1 MKKLILKTLSAVI
14 LLAGVF
20 MVLGGCEE
28 KKESP
33 TPQDIDIIDTTKAVL
48 FKEVLPISADTVI
61 IVNSDDDLRSYCD
74 KTPSFD
80 FTKGSVLFTS
90 GHTASSIFKISVK
103 LTKQDNTNYK
113 CLVDVQE
120 DYTAK
125 PDSWKRCYW
134 VPQKIDPKA
143 KITISINKH
152 H

>member
-1 MKKLILKTLSAVI
+1 MI
-14 LLAGVF
+14 LLVGIIV
-20 MVLGGCEE
+20 VSGCNEE
-28 KKESP
+28 TP
-33 TPQDIDIIDTTKAVL
+33 ATNPQDIDIVDTTKAVL

-61 IVNSDDDLRSYCD
+61 IVNSDDDLKPYCD

-90 GHTASSIFKISVK
+90 GYTGSGVFKVSVK

-113 CLVDVQE
+113 CLVDVQQ

-134 VPQKIDPKA
+134 VSQKIDPKA
-143 KITISINKH
+143 KITVSINKH

>member
-1 MKKLILKTLSAVI
+1 MKKSVLKVFSAVI
-14 LLAGVF
+14 LLVGIIV
-20 MVLGGCEE
+20 VGGCNEE
-28 KKESP
+28 TP
-33 TPQDIDIIDTTKAVL
+33 ATTPQDIDIVDTKKAVL
-48 FKEVLPISADTVI
+48 FKEVLPISVDTVI
-61 IVNSDDDLRSYCD
+61 IVNSDDDLKPYCD

-90 GHTASSIFKISVK
+90 GYTASSIFKISVK

-134 VPQKIDPKA
+134 VSKKIDPKA

>member
-1 MKKLILKTLSAVI
+1 MKKSVLKVFSAVI
-14 LLAGVF
+14 LLVGIIV
-20 MVLGGCEE
+20 VGGCNEE
-28 KKESP
+28 
-33 TPQDIDIIDTTKAVL
+33 TPATTQQDIDIVDTTKAVL

-90 GHTASSIFKISVK
+90 GYTASSIFKISVK
-103 LTKQDNTNYK
+103 LTKQDNTHYK
-113 CLVDVQE
+113 CLVDVQQ

-134 VPQKIDPKA
+134 VSQKIDPKA
-143 KITISINKH
+143 KITVSINKH

>member
-1 MKKLILKTLSAVI
+1 MKKSVLKVFSAVI
-14 LLAGVF
+14 LLVGIIV
-20 MVLGGCEE
+20 VGGCNEE
-28 KKESP
+28 
-33 TPQDIDIIDTTKAVL
+33 TPATTQQDVDIVDTTKAVL
-48 FKEVLPISADTVI
+48 FKEVLPISVDTVI
-61 IVNSDDDLRSYCD
+61 IVNSDDDLKPYCD

-90 GHTASSIFKISVK
+90 GYTASSIFKISVK

-134 VPQKIDPKA
+134 VSKKIDPKA
-143 KITISINKH
+143 KITVSINKH

>member
-1 MKKLILKTLSAVI
+1 MKKSVLKVFSAVI
-14 LLAGVF
+14 LLVGIIV
-20 MVLGGCEE
+20 VSGCNEE
-28 KKESP
+28 TP
-33 TPQDIDIIDTTKAVL
+33 ATTPQDIDIVDTTKAVL

-61 IVNSDDDLRSYCD
+61 IVNSDDDLKSYCD

-80 FTKGSVLFTS
+80 FIKGSLLFTS

-134 VPQKIDPKA
+134 VSQKIDPKA

>member
-1 MKKLILKTLSAVI
+1 MKNRVLEAFSTVI
-14 LLAGVF
+14 LLIGAF
-20 MVLGGCEE
+20 MVLGRCEE

-61 IVNSDDDLRSYCD
+61 IVNSDDDLKPYCD

-90 GHTASSIFKISVK
+90 GYTASSIFKISVK

-134 VPQKIDPKA
+134 VSKKIDPKA
-143 KITISINKH
+143 KITASINKH

>member
-1 MKKLILKTLSAVI
+1 MKKSVLKVFSTVI
-14 LLAGVF
+14 LLIGVF
-20 MVLGGCEE
+20 MVLGGCEG
-28 KKESP
+28 KKEPP

-48 FKEVLPISADTVI
+48 FKEVLPISVDTVI
-61 IVNSDDDLRSYCD
+61 IVNSDDDLKPYCD

-90 GHTASSIFKISVK
+90 GYTGSGVFKVYVK
-103 LTKQDNTNYK
+103 LTKQDNTHYK

-134 VPQKIDPKA
+134 VSKKIDPKA
-143 KITISINKH
+143 KITVSINKH

>member
-1 MKKLILKTLSAVI
+1 MKESVLKVFSAVI
-14 LLAGVF
+14 LLVGIIV
-20 MVLGGCEE
+20 VGGCNEE
-28 KKESP
+28 
-33 TPQDIDIIDTTKAVL
+33 TPATTQQDIDIVDTTKAVL
-48 FKEVLPISADTVI
+48 FKEVLPISVDTVI

>member
-1 MKKLILKTLSAVI
+1 MKKSVLKVFSAVI
-14 LLAGVF
+14 LLVGVI
-20 MVLGGCEE
+20 MVGGCNEE
-28 KKESP
+28 
-33 TPQDIDIIDTTKAVL
+33 TPATTQQDIDIVDTTKVVL
-48 FKEVLPISADTVI
+48 FKEVLPISVDTVI
-61 IVNSDDDLRSYCD
+61 IVNSDDDLKPYCD

-90 GHTASSIFKISVK
+90 GYTGSGVFKVSVK
-103 LTKQDNTNYK
+103 LTKRDNTHYK

-134 VPQKIDPKA
+134 VSKKIDPKA
-143 KITISINKH
+143 KITVSINKH

>member
-1 MKKLILKTLSAVI
+1 MKNRVLEAFSTVI
-14 LLAGVF
+14 LLIGAF

-61 IVNSDDDLRSYCD
+61 IVNSDDDLKPYCD

-90 GHTASSIFKISVK
+90 GYTGSGVFKVSVK
-103 LTKQDNTNYK
+103 LTKQDNTHYK

-134 VPQKIDPKA
+134 GFSEDRPQSKNNGIYQ
-143 KITISINKH
+143 
-152 H
+152 

>member
-1 MKKLILKTLSAVI
+1 MKKSVLKVFSAVI
-14 LLAGVF
+14 LLVGVI
-20 MVLGGCEE
+20 MVGGCNEE
-28 KKESP
+28 
-33 TPQDIDIIDTTKAVL
+33 TPATTQQDIDIVDTTKVVL
-48 FKEVLPISADTVI
+48 FKEVLPISVDTVI
-61 IVNSDDDLRSYCD
+61 IVNSDDDLKPYCD

-90 GHTASSIFKISVK
+90 GYTASSIFKISVK
-103 LTKQDNTNYK
+103 LTKQDNTHYK

-134 VPQKIDPKA
+134 VFKKIDPKA
-143 KITISINKH
+143 KITVSINKH

>member
-1 MKKLILKTLSAVI
+1 MI
-14 LLAGVF
+14 LLVGIIV
-20 MVLGGCEE
+20 VSGCNEE
-28 KKESP
+28 TP
-33 TPQDIDIIDTTKAVL
+33 ATTPQDIDIVDTTKAVL
-48 FKEVLPISADTVI
+48 FKEVLPISVDTVI
-61 IVNSDDDLRSYCD
+61 IVNSDDDLKPYCD

-90 GHTASSIFKISVK
+90 GYTASSIFKISVK
-103 LTKQDNTNYK
+103 LTKQDNTHYK

-134 VPQKIDPKA
+134 VSKKIDPKA
-143 KITISINKH
+143 KITVSINKH

>member
-1 MKKLILKTLSAVI
+1 MKKSVLKVFSAVI
-14 LLAGVF
+14 LLVGIIV
-20 MVLGGCEE
+20 VGGCNEE
-28 KKESP
+28 TP
-33 TPQDIDIIDTTKAVL
+33 ATTPQDIDIVDTTKAVL
-48 FKEVLPISADTVI
+48 FKEVLPISVDTVI
-61 IVNSDDDLRSYCD
+61 IVNSDDDLKPYCD

-90 GHTASSIFKISVK
+90 GYTASSIFKISVK

-134 VPQKIDPKA
+134 VSKKIDPKA

>member
-1 MKKLILKTLSAVI
+1 MKKQFIKSLPTVI
-14 LLAGVF
+14 LLIGAF

-61 IVNSDDDLRSYCD
+61 IVNSDDDLKPYCD

-90 GHTASSIFKISVK
+90 GYTGSGVFKVSVK

-134 VPQKIDPKA
+134 VSQKIDPKA

>member
-1 MKKLILKTLSAVI
+1 MKKSVLKVFSAVI
-14 LLAGVF
+14 LLVGIIV
-20 MVLGGCEE
+20 VSGCNEE
-28 KKESP
+28 TP
-33 TPQDIDIIDTTKAVL
+33 ATTPQDIDIVDTTKAVL

-61 IVNSDDDLRSYCD
+61 IVNSDDDLKSYCD
-74 KTPSFD
+74 KTPSFN
-80 FTKGSVLFTS
+80 FIKGSLLFTS

-134 VPQKIDPKA
+134 VSQKIDPKA

>member
-1 MKKLILKTLSAVI
+1 MKKSVLKVFSAVI
-14 LLAGVF
+14 LLVGVI
-20 MVLGGCEE
+20 MVGGCNEE
-28 KKESP
+28 
-33 TPQDIDIIDTTKAVL
+33 TPATTQQDIDIIDTTKAVL

-80 FTKGSVLFTS
+80 FIKGSLLFTS

-134 VPQKIDPKA
+134 VSQKIDPKA

>member
-1 MKKLILKTLSAVI
+1 MKKSVLKVFSAVI
-14 LLAGVF
+14 LLVGVI
-20 MVLGGCEE
+20 MVGGCNEE
-28 KKESP
+28 
-33 TPQDIDIIDTTKAVL
+33 TPATTQQDIDIVDTTKAVL
-48 FKEVLPISADTVI
+48 LKEVLPISVDTVI
-61 IVNSDDDLRSYCD
+61 IVNSDDDLKPYCD

-90 GHTASSIFKISVK
+90 GYTASSIFKISVK

-134 VPQKIDPKA
+134 VSKKIDPKA
-143 KITISINKH
+143 KITVSINKH

>member
-1 MKKLILKTLSAVI
+1 MKKSVLKVFSAVI
-14 LLAGVF
+14 LLVGIIV
-20 MVLGGCEE
+20 VSGCNEE
-28 KKESP
+28 TP
-33 TPQDIDIIDTTKAVL
+33 ATTPQDIDIVDTTKAVL
-48 FKEVLPISADTVI
+48 LKEVLPISVDTVI
-61 IVNSDDDLRSYCD
+61 IVNSDDDLKPYCD

-90 GHTASSIFKISVK
+90 GYTASSIFKISVK
-103 LTKQDNTNYK
+103 LTKQDNTPYK

-134 VPQKIDPKA
+134 VSKKIDPKA
-143 KITISINKH
+143 KITVSINKH

>member
-1 MKKLILKTLSAVI
+1 MKNRVLGAFSAVI
-14 LLAGVF
+14 LLAGIIV
-20 MVLGGCEE
+20 VSGCNEE
-28 KKESP
+28 TP
-33 TPQDIDIIDTTKAVL
+33 ATTPQNIDIVDTTKAVL

-61 IVNSDDDLRSYCD
+61 IVNSDDDLKPYCD

-90 GHTASSIFKISVK
+90 GYTGSGVFKVSVK
-103 LTKQDNTNYK
+103 LTKQDNTHYK
-113 CLVDVQE
+113 CLVDVQQ

-134 VPQKIDPKA
+134 VSQKIDPKA
-143 KITISINKH
+143 KITVSINKH

>member
-1 MKKLILKTLSAVI
+1 MKKSVLKVFSAVI
-14 LLAGVF
+14 LLVGIIV
-20 MVLGGCEE
+20 VGGCNEE
-28 KKESP
+28 TP
-33 TPQDIDIIDTTKAVL
+33 ATTPQDIDIVDTTKVVL
-48 FKEVLPISADTVI
+48 FKEVLPISVDTVI
-61 IVNSDDDLRSYCD
+61 IVNSDDDLKPYCD

-90 GHTASSIFKISVK
+90 GYTGSGVFKVSVK
-103 LTKQDNTNYK
+103 LTKRDNTHYK

-134 VPQKIDPKA
+134 VSKKIDPKA
-143 KITISINKH
+143 KITVSINKH

>member
-1 MKKLILKTLSAVI
+1 MKKSVLKVFSAVI
-14 LLAGVF
+14 LLVGII
-20 MVLGGCEE
+20 VLSGCNEE
-28 KKESP
+28 TP
-33 TPQDIDIIDTTKAVL
+33 ATTPQDIDIVDTTKAVL
-48 FKEVLPISADTVI
+48 FKVVLPISVDTVI
-61 IVNSDDDLRSYCD
+61 IVNSDDDLKSYCD

-103 LTKQDNTNYK
+103 LTKQDNTHYK

>member
-1 MKKLILKTLSAVI
+1 MKKSVLKVFSAVI
-14 LLAGVF
+14 LLVGVI
-20 MVLGGCEE
+20 MVGGCNEE
-28 KKESP
+28 TP
-33 TPQDIDIIDTTKAVL
+33 ATTPQDIDIVDTTKAVL
-48 FKEVLPISADTVI
+48 FKEVLPISVDTVI
-61 IVNSDDDLRSYCD
+61 IVNSDDDLKPYCD

-90 GHTASSIFKISVK
+90 GYTGSGVFKVSVK
-103 LTKQDNTNYK
+103 LTKRDNTHYK

-134 VPQKIDPKA
+134 VSKKIDPKA
-143 KITISINKH
+143 KITVSINKH

>member
-1 MKKLILKTLSAVI
+1 MKKSVLKVFSAVI
-14 LLAGVF
+14 LLVGVI
-20 MVLGGCEE
+20 MVGGCNEE
-28 KKESP
+28 TP
-33 TPQDIDIIDTTKAVL
+33 ATTPQDIDIVDTTKAVL

-61 IVNSDDDLRSYCD
+61 IVNSDDDLKPYCD

-134 VPQKIDPKA
+134 VSQKIDPKA

>member
-1 MKKLILKTLSAVI
+1 MNKLIFKTLSAV
-14 LLAGVF
+14 LLLLGAF
-20 MVLGGCEE
+20 IVLSGCEK
-28 KKESP
+28 KKEPP
-33 TPQDIDIIDTTKAVL
+33 TPQDNDIIDTTKAVF
-48 FKEVLPISADTVI
+48 FKKILPIDTVI
-61 IVNSDDDLRSYCD
+61 IINSDEDLKSYCD
-74 KTPSFD
+74 KNPSFD

-134 VPQKIDPKA
+134 VSQKIDPKA

>member
-1 MKKLILKTLSAVI
+1 MKKQFIKTLSAVI
-14 LLAGVF
+14 LLAGIIV
-20 MVLGGCEE
+20 VSGCNEE
-28 KKESP
+28 TP
-33 TPQDIDIIDTTKAVL
+33 ATTPQDIDIVDTTKAVL
-48 FKEVLPISADTVI
+48 FKEVLPISVDTVI
-61 IVNSDDDLRSYCD
+61 IVNSADDLKPYCD

-90 GHTASSIFKISVK
+90 GYTGSGVFKVSVK
-103 LTKQDNTNYK
+103 LTKQDNTHYK
-113 CLVDVQE
+113 CLVDVQQ

-134 VPQKIDPKA
+134 VSQKIDPKA

>member
-1 MKKLILKTLSAVI
+1 MKKSVLKVFLAVI
-14 LLAGVF
+14 LLVGIIAVS
-20 MVLGGCEE
+20 GCNEE
-28 KKESP
+28 TP
-33 TPQDIDIIDTTKAVL
+33 TTTPQNIDIVDTTKAVL
-48 FKEVLPISADTVI
+48 FKEVLPISVDTVI
-61 IVNSDDDLRSYCD
+61 IVNSDDDLKPYCD

-90 GHTASSIFKISVK
+90 GYTGSGVFKVSVK

-113 CLVDVQE
+113 CLVDVQQ

-134 VPQKIDPKA
+134 VSQKIDPKA
-143 KITISINKH
+143 KITVSINKH

>member
-1 MKKLILKTLSAVI
+1 MKKSVLKVFSAVI
-14 LLAGVF
+14 LLVGTF

-28 KKESP
+28 KKEPP

-61 IVNSDDDLRSYCD
+61 IINSDDDLKPYCD

-90 GHTASSIFKISVK
+90 GYTGSGVFKVSVK
-103 LTKQDNTNYK
+103 LTKRDNTHYK

-134 VPQKIDPKA
+134 VSKKIDPKA
-143 KITISINKH
+143 KITVSINKH

>member
-1 MKKLILKTLSAVI
+1 MKKSVLKVFSAGI
-14 LLAGVF
+14 LLVGIS
-20 MVLGGCEE
+20 VLSGCNEE
-28 KKESP
+28 TPET
-33 TPQDIDIIDTTKAVL
+33 TPQDIDIVDTTKAVL
-48 FKEVLPISADTVI
+48 FKEVLPIAVDTVI
-61 IVNSDDDLRSYCD
+61 IVNSDDDLKPYCD

-90 GHTASSIFKISVK
+90 GYTASSIFKISVK
-103 LTKQDNTNYK
+103 LTKQDNTHYK

>member
-1 MKKLILKTLSAVI
+1 MKKSVLKVFSAVI
-14 LLAGVF
+14 LLVGIIV
-20 MVLGGCEE
+20 VGGCNEE
-28 KKESP
+28 TP
-33 TPQDIDIIDTTKAVL
+33 ATTPQDIDIVDTTKAVL
-48 FKEVLPISADTVI
+48 FKELLPISVDTVI
-61 IVNSDDDLRSYCD
+61 IVNSDDDLKPYCD

-90 GHTASSIFKISVK
+90 GYTASSIFKISVE

-134 VPQKIDPKA
+134 VSKKIDPKA
-143 KITISINKH
+143 KITVSINKH

>member
-1 MKKLILKTLSAVI
+1 MKKSVLKVFSAVI
-14 LLAGVF
+14 LLVGVI
-20 MVLGGCEE
+20 MVGGCNEE
-28 KKESP
+28 
-33 TPQDIDIIDTTKAVL
+33 TPATTQQDIDIIDTTKAVL

-61 IVNSDDDLRSYCD
+61 IVNSDDDLKPYCD

-134 VPQKIDPKA
+134 VSQKIDPKA

>member
-1 MKKLILKTLSAVI
+1 MKKSVLKVFSAVI
-14 LLAGVF
+14 LLVGVI
-20 MVLGGCEE
+20 MVGGCNEE
-28 KKESP
+28 
-33 TPQDIDIIDTTKAVL
+33 TPATTQQDIDIVDTTKAVL
-48 FKEVLPISADTVI
+48 FKEVLPISVDTVI
-61 IVNSDDDLRSYCD
+61 IVNSDDDLKPYCD

-90 GHTASSIFKISVK
+90 GYTGSGVFKVSVK
-103 LTKQDNTNYK
+103 LTKRDNTHYK

-134 VPQKIDPKA
+134 VSKKIDPKA
-143 KITISINKH
+143 KITVSINKH

>member
-1 MKKLILKTLSAVI
+1 MKKSVLKVFSAVI
-14 LLAGVF
+14 LLVGIIV
-20 MVLGGCEE
+20 VSGCNEE
-28 KKESP
+28 TP
-33 TPQDIDIIDTTKAVL
+33 ATTPQDIDIVDTTKAVL
-48 FKEVLPISADTVI
+48 FKELLPISVDTVI
-61 IVNSDDDLRSYCD
+61 IVNSDDDLKPYCD

-90 GHTASSIFKISVK
+90 GYTASSIFKISVK
-103 LTKQDNTNYK
+103 LTKQDNTHYK

-134 VPQKIDPKA
+134 VSKKIYPKA
-143 KITISINKH
+143 KITVSINKH

>member
-1 MKKLILKTLSAVI
+1 MKKSVLEAFSTVI
-14 LLAGVF
+14 LLIGAF

-28 KKESP
+28 KKESL

-48 FKEVLPISADTVI
+48 FKEVLPISVDTVI
-61 IVNSDDDLRSYCD
+61 IVNSDDDLKPYCD

-90 GHTASSIFKISVK
+90 GYTGSGVFKVSVK

-134 VPQKIDPKA
+134 VSQKIDPKA
-143 KITISINKH
+143 KITVSINKH

>member
-1 MKKLILKTLSAVI
+1 MKKSVLKVFSAVI
-14 LLAGVF
+14 LLVGIIV
-20 MVLGGCEE
+20 VSGCNEE
-28 KKESP
+28 TP
-33 TPQDIDIIDTTKAVL
+33 ATTPQDIDIVDTTKAVL
-48 FKEVLPISADTVI
+48 FKEVLPISVDTVI
-61 IVNSDDDLRSYCD
+61 IVNSDDDLKPYCD

-90 GHTASSIFKISVK
+90 GYTASSIFKISVK
-103 LTKQDNTNYK
+103 LTKQDNTHYK

-134 VPQKIDPKA
+134 VSKKIDPKA
-143 KITISINKH
+143 KITVSINKH